1 MMEVNR
7 WVRLMS
13 ISAKYVELDLCM
25 LKSISRRGAWVC
37 VTTGWKRAC
46 GGIGV
51 GWKKIWYQ

>member
-1 MMEVNR
+1 
-7 WVRLMS
+7 MS